1 MFSLFPRVLRNK
13 SIAGITLAE
22 LLVAIAVTALLM
34 PLVLY
39 IYINFFKGFKHQSD
53 TAFSAQ
59 ALMVARI
66 KIASEFDRMSMI
78 RSATSNSIE
87 YLNSSDTLTHILHY
101 SKHILRSDSNEIIRG
116 LDTCIFA
123 NSVRPDSSVCYVS
136 WEARAGEKGWVG
148 GAVKISYSPHALK
161 ADRL

>member
-1 MFSLFPRVLRNK
+1 MLSLFQWVLRKK

-59 ALMVARI
+59 ALMVTRI
-66 KIASEFDRMSMI
+66 KIAAEFDRMNVI
-78 RSATSNSIE
+78 RSVGANSIE
-87 YLNSSDTLTHILHY
+87 YLNSSDTLRHTLHY
-101 SKHILRSDSNEIIRG
+101 SKHVLKNDSNEIIRG

-123 NSVRPDSSVCYVS
+123 GSVRPDSSACYVS

-148 GAVKISYSPHALK
+148 GAVVAAWRQRQLK
-161 ADRL
+161 SGI